1 MGKQQTMVN
10 GDIITAPGD
19 FQECLRGLSF
29 NYDRLYEQA
38 QFFNNELLRMRDEK
52 WRDEELQKLNAE
64 NEQLH
69 QQLQHGFYVRPEEQ
83 ELINNWMQN
92 HASDVHHC
100 TGQGGVCGGMF
111 SYLFTPTSVGTVGRI
126 RCNLCRE
133 VFTFSDI

>member
-52 WRDEELQKLNAE
+52 WRDEELQKLQAE
-64 NEQLH
+64 NDRLQEQLRH
-69 QQLQHGFYVRPEEQ
+69 CFRISAD
-83 ELINNWMQN
+83 ELEVINNWIEDHSSN
-92 HASDVHHC
+92 VHHC

-111 SYLFTPTSVGTVGRI
+111 SYIFTPTSVGTVGTI
-126 RCNLCRE
+126 KCTLCGE
-133 VFTFSDI
+133 IFTFSDV